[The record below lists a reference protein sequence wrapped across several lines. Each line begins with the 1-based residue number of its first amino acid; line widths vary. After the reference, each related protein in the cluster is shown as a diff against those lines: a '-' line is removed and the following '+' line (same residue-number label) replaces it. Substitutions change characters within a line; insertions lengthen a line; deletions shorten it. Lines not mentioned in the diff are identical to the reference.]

1 MTNLDGLESETPLRD
16 YAKQLGQVYYSKTV
30 PVTMTTT
37 MEHGKLENIQES
49 ELVTEGPDA
58 GHWAEPSQKTNY
70 KRKWIEGQHCY
81 PRQQNPKT
89 HEHINK
95 TVVMN
100 RNVKAIKIENNG
112 DFAGS
117 DSSTRDRPIIT
128 KYAKTYRKV
137 KGDYWDVVAGLAA
150 RKAQRIVQEKALV
163 QGEYV

>member
-1 MTNLDGLESETPLRD
+1 MSASETPLRD

-30 PVTMTTT
+30 PVTMPTT
-37 MEHGKLENIQES
+37 MENGTLENIQQS
-49 ELVTEGPDA
+49 ELITQGPKK
-58 GHWAEPSQKTNY
+58 GHWAEVNG
-70 KRKWIEGQHCY
+70 KRTWIEGQHNY
-81 PRQQNPKT
+81 NRQQNPKN

-100 RNVKAIKIENNG
+100 RNVKAVKIENNG

-128 KYAKTYRKV
+128 TYAKTYRKV

-150 RKAQRIVQEKALV
+150 REAQKIVAKKALV
-163 QGEYV
+163 KGEYV